1 LEDVY
6 DVSGKNGAYPRSGCE
21 KMSERPDNKYALKIK
36 NLTVMRSGTKV
47 IEDITLGI
55 RKGDFVGLVGPNGG
69 GKTSLLLTVLGI
81 LKPLGGEIMVF
92 GNKPG
97 SRANLGRIGWVPQA
111 ASEIPDHIHITVREL
126 VNLGTLNHKNYFR
139 MMTSRERN
147 IVTEAINLVG
157 LDRYENEDV
166 SNLSGGQLQR
176 AVIARALASNA
187 DFLILDEPM
196 VGIDRDSKNSLLRLL
211 DSLCHDYGKTILM
224 VSHDISAISQ
234 ATHNAIYLDGA
245 VLFQGPSVTM
255 PDLSEI
261 AKMRGIENPHAG
273 TIIAPK
279 RDLFSKKEED

>member
-1 LEDVY
+1 MSSRAKNKHALEI
-6 DVSGKNGAYPRSGCE
+6 S
-21 KMSERPDNKYALKIK
+21 
-36 NLTVMRSGTKV
+36 NLTVKRSGTTV
-47 IEDITLGI
+47 IEDANLII
-55 RKGDFVGLVGPNGG
+55 PNGDFVGLIGPNGG
-69 GKTSLLLTVLGI
+69 GKTSLLLTILGI
-81 LKPLGGEIMVF
+81 LKPLNGEVLVF

-126 VNLGTLNHKNYFR
+126 VNLGTLNHRNYFR

-176 AVIARALASNA
+176 DVIARALASNA

-234 ATHNAIYLDGA
+234 TTHNAIYLDGA

-255 PDLSEI
+255 PEMSEI
-261 AKMRGIENPHAG
+261 AKMRGIENPHPG
-273 TIIAPK
+273 IVIVPE
-279 RDLFSKKEED
+279 RDLSSEKEGV